1 MIMHIQ
7 GLNDQ
12 NDSQPSGQNGSKPLQ
27 VGRLPEPSFDINAF
41 DINALD
47 PLSVEALAVE
57 ALANELYGAVPGQS
71 SVGSQVHQA
80 QSVGEAMTPG
90 PQPESSPTTFP
101 VSYSLDN
108 PAVVMSPVSTFP
120 VEYSPTVTATAMPSG
135 PQPET
140 GTKIPSPGVSA
151 LTAVE
156 NPVGSDA
163 LTAMA
168 QQLYAQMTSAS
179 LDPNMQQALAG
190 LKSAAFF
197 PTGSPFPSSAAPSE
211 TLSMEALNAMVQ
223 EMSAQLLIPSVDGSF
238 SQLTPTLPLS
248 EAKLPQ
254 AVTDIGAVETPSP
267 KSEGTQPSFY
277 FLSSPVVENLG
288 LKSESVF
295 DVQVIRK
302 DFPILHQTVNGKPLI
317 WLDNAATTQKPQSVI
332 DALSRFYE
340 RDNSNIH
347 RAAHTLAARATDAY
361 EAARE
366 TVQRFLGASSA
377 SEIIFARGTTEA
389 INLVSQTYGRK
400 YIRSGDEI
408 VLSALEHHANI
419 VPWQM
424 LAQETGA
431 VLKVIP
437 VNDRGEILLE
447 EYARI
452 LGPRTRFVAVT
463 QVSNALGTI
472 LPVKEITEMAHR
484 HGARVLIDG
493 AQGVPHLSVNVQA
506 LDCDFYVFS
515 GHKLF
520 APTGIGV
527 LYGKR
532 ELLEDMPPWQG
543 GGNMIRSVTFEH
555 TIYEGVPA
563 KFEAGT
569 PNIADA
575 VGLGA
580 AIDYLNRL
588 GLVNL
593 EQYEHKLTVYGMEQL
608 ALIPGLR
615 LIGTAPHK
623 VGVLSFLLG
632 NLSVEEVGNRLAQEG
647 IAVRA
652 GHHCAQPTMQR
663 YGVTGTVRPSL
674 AFYNTFEEIDAL
686 VEVLRTIRFR

>member
-1 MIMHIQ
+1 MIMNIQ

-12 NDSQPSGQNGSKPLQ
+12 NGNQPSRQNGSKPPQ
-27 VGRLPEPSFDINAF
+27 VGQLPEPSFNIH
-41 DINALD
+41 ALE
-47 PLSVEALAVE
+47 PLSVE

-71 SVGSQVHQA
+71 SLATQGHKA
-80 QSVGEAMTPG
+80 QSVGEAAIPG
-90 PQPESSPTTFP
+90 SQPESPPTPTF
-101 VSYSLDN
+101 L
-108 PAVVMSPVSTFP
+108 
-120 VEYSPTVTATAMPSG
+120 VEYSPTVTATAIPSV

-140 GTKIPSPGVSA
+140 GTKISRPSVSA
-151 LTAVE
+151 VTAVQ
-156 NPVGSDA
+156 NPVGSDT

-168 QQLYAQMTSAS
+168 QEMYAQMSSGS

-190 LKSAAFF
+190 LKSAAIF
-197 PTGSPFPSSAAPSE
+197 PAGSPFPSPAAPSEVPSLPTDSPFLSSAAPSE

-223 EMSAQLLIPSVDGSF
+223 EMSAQLLIPSADGGL
-238 SQLTPTLPLS
+238 SQTTSILPLG
-248 EAKLPQ
+248 EATLPQ
-254 AVTDIGAVETPSP
+254 AVTNVGAVETPSP
-267 KSEGTQPSFY
+267 KSEGTQPTFY
-277 FLSSPVVENLG
+277 YLSSPIVENLG
-288 LKSESVF
+288 LESEPVF
-295 DVQVIRK
+295 DIQVIRK

-361 EAARE
+361 EAVRE

-389 INLVSQTYGRK
+389 INLVAQTYGRK

-447 EYARI
+447 EYARL

>member
-12 NDSQPSGQNGSKPLQ
+12 NGSKAPQ
-27 VGRLPEPSFDINAF
+27 VGRLPEPSFDINAL
-41 DINALD
+41 N
-47 PLSVEALAVE
+47 PLSVE

-71 SVGSQVHQA
+71 SGASQVHQA
-80 QSVGEAMTPG
+80 QSVGEAVIPG
-90 PQPESSPTTFP
+90 PPPESPPTTFP
-101 VSYSLDN
+101 VPYSLDN
-108 PAVVMSPVSTFP
+108 PAVVMSPASTFP
-120 VEYSPTVTATAMPSG
+120 VEYSPTVTATAMPSV
-135 PQPET
+135 PQLET

-168 QQLYAQMTSAS
+168 QQLFAQMTSGS

-254 AVTDIGAVETPSP
+254 TVTDIGAVETPSP
-267 KSEGTQPSFY
+267 KSEGTHKSEGTQPSFY